1 MQSTFLEFSLQPG
14 KSWAEVGLCVTKML
28 LVLWV
33 CFCDLRRDS
42 GGGVTSH
49 KAAARHSPKG

>member
-1 MQSTFLEFSLQPG
+1 MQSTYLEFSLQPG
-14 KSWAEVGLCVTKML
+14 KSWAGVGLCVIKML

-33 CFCDLRRDS
+33 CLCELRRDS

-49 KAAARHSPKG
+49 KAAAWHSP

>member
-1 MQSTFLEFSLQPG
+1 MQSTFLEFSHQPG
-14 KSWAEVGLCVTKML
+14 KSWPGVGLCVIKML

-33 CFCDLRRDS
+33 CLCALRRDS

-49 KAAARHSPKG
+49 KDAAWHSPKG